1 MVATGG
7 GFDERMRQMSILIVA
22 PRQPALTTLDNE
34 VAAIVSCFHR
44 PILVQG
50 DVSEATLQ
58 NALTDDVEG
67 FWFAGHASERGLL
80 LSNDYL
86 LPVDALAQYLSSA
99 NVEWSFFN
107 SCESGLF
114 VNRLQTIYAHDCY
127 AYITEIAD
135 IAAWRTASLVARN
148 YLNVG
153 NILRAVRSAAPAGT
167 TPLRYFPSSI
177 GEKNTMREERIDDR
191 LATQMQDLTKAIYA
205 LQNEIALSEQ
215 RTKMEIILLTR
226 RVEQIER
233 AGNVAKPLLSERQSN
248 RIVAALV
255 VIALLLGYGLYVL
268 MAMGG

>member
-1 MVATGG
+1 
-7 GFDERMRQMSILIVA
+7 MSILIVA
-22 PRQPALTTLDNE
+22 PRQPALMTLDNE
-34 VAAIVSCFHR
+34 VAAIVRCFHR

-50 DVSEATLQ
+50 DVSEADLQ
-58 NALTDDVEG
+58 HALTDDIEG

-99 NVEWSFFN
+99 NIEWSFFN

-114 VNRLQTIYAHDCY
+114 VSQLQSRFAHDCY

-148 YLNVG
+148 YSNVG
-153 NILRAVRSAAPAGT
+153 NILQAVKSAAPAGT
-167 TPLRYFPSSI
+167 TPLRYFPSST
-177 GEKNTMREERIDDR
+177 GEKNTLREERIDDR

-215 RTKMEIILLTR
+215 RTKMEIALLTK

-233 AGNVAKPLLSERQSN
+233 AGDVVKPLMSEHQSN

-255 VIALLLGYGLYVL
+255 VIALLLGYALYL
-268 MAMGG
+268 MATGG

>member
-1 MVATGG
+1 MSVLVFAPPQPDLTAQSSEVATLINC
-7 GFDERMRQMSILIVA
+7 FDRPLLAHTEDELRQCIEDA
-22 PRQPALTTLDNE
+22 DE
-34 VAAIVSCFHR
+34 
-44 PILVQG
+44 PI
-50 DVSEATLQ
+50 
-58 NALTDDVEG
+58 EG
-67 FWFAGHASERGLL
+67 FWFVGHSGAAGIVADGKSMSVRT
-80 LSNDYL
+80 
-86 LPVDALAQYLSSA
+86 LAQYLSSA

-107 SCESGLF
+107 SCESLLF
-114 VNRLQTIYAHDCY
+114 IDELQKLYSHDCY
-127 AYITEIAD
+127 AYITEITD
-135 IAAWRTASLVARN
+135 IAAWRTARLVARN
-148 YLNVG
+148 YSNVG
-153 NILRAVRSAAPAGT
+153 NILQAVKSAAPAGT
-167 TPLRYFPSSI
+167 TPLRYFPSSMW
-177 GEKNTMREERIDDR
+177 EKNTMREDRNDDR

>member
-1 MVATGG
+1 
-7 GFDERMRQMSILIVA
+7 MSILIVA
-22 PRQPALTTLDNE
+22 PRQPALSTLDNE
-34 VAAIVSCFHR
+34 VAAIVRCFHR

-50 DVSEATLQ
+50 DVTEATLQ
-58 NALTDDVEG
+58 NALTDDIEG

-99 NVEWSFFN
+99 NIKWSFFN

-148 YLNVG
+148 YSNVG
-153 NILRAVRSAAPAGT
+153 NILQAVKSAAPAGT
-167 TPLRYFPSSI
+167 TPLRYFPSSTW
-177 GEKNTMREERIDDR
+177 EKIAMREGNDDR
-191 LATQMQDLTKAIYA
+191 LATQMQDLTRAIYA
-205 LQNEIALSEQ
+205 LQSEIAISEQ
-215 RTKMEIILLTR
+215 RTKMEITLLAK

-233 AGNVAKPLLSERQSN
+233 NGDVTKPLLSEHQSN
-248 RIVAALV
+248 RIVAVLV
-255 VIALLLGYGLYVL
+255 VIALLMGYALYL
-268 MAMGG
+268 MATGG

>member
-1 MVATGG
+1 
-7 GFDERMRQMSILIVA
+7 MSILIVA
-22 PRQPALTTLDNE
+22 PRQPALAMLDNE

-50 DVSEATLQ
+50 DVTEADLQ
-58 NALTDDVEG
+58 HALTDDIEG

-114 VNRLQTIYAHDCY
+114 VSQLQSRFAHDCY

-148 YLNVG
+148 YSNFG
-153 NILRAVRSAAPAGT
+153 NILQAVKSAAPAGT
-167 TPLRYFPSSI
+167 PLRYLPSPI
-177 GEKNTMREERIDDR
+177 GDGRNMSQR
-191 LATQMQDLTKAIYA
+191 DLESVQELSHQLKE
-205 LQNEIALSEQ
+205 LSHALSGDPYSVQPGLITTVRSLQ
-215 RTKMEIILLTR
+215 RDVEGLRFWLRINGIGWIVNGLAWLYVIAYLTR
-226 RVEQIER
+226 
-233 AGNVAKPLLSERQSN
+233 G
-248 RIVAALV
+248 
-255 VIALLLGYGLYVL
+255 
-268 MAMGG
+268 